1 MMADLFLI
9 ARIAGRQVAIASD
22 QVDSV
27 VDIGE
32 IVPVPAADARV
43 RGLAALRS
51 KVLTVIDTRAVLGL
65 PRSDEAPGRA
75 VITIIDGHHYAI
87 LVDALD
93 DVTPCALLPLAGGI
107 VLAGGWR
114 GIGCGVVE
122 LDGEPVLAIDL
133 HAMIPGIAQ
142 AA

>member
-1 MMADLFLI
+1 MADLFLI
-9 ARIAGRQVAIASD
+9 ARIAGRLVAIASD

-32 IVPVPAADARV
+32 IVPVPATDPRV

-51 KVLTVIDTRAVLGL
+51 KVMTVIDSRALLGGT
-65 PRSDEAPGRA
+65 PTDRQPGRA
-75 VITIIDGHHYAI
+75 VITVIDGHHYAV

-93 DVTPCALLPLAGGI
+93 DVVPCALTPLTGGI
-107 VLAGGWR
+107 VLAGEWR
-114 GIGCGVVE
+114 AIGRGVVE

-133 HAMIPGIAQ
+133 RAIVPGMAP